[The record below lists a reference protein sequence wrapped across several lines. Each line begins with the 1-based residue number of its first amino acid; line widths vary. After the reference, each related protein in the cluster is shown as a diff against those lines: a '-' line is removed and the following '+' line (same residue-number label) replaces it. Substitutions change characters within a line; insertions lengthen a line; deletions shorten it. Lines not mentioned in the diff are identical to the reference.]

1 MLDEA
6 GIYNFRRLS
15 PGLTTSGQPSPDQ
28 LRLFGEAGVET
39 VINLGMPDSPHAV
52 PEEAVILDAL
62 DIAYIPIPVDFAAP
76 GEDDFAAFCD
86 AMDALGGGTAHVH
99 CIANYRVSAF
109 LHRYRKVRPDWT
121 GDDPAKDLPGGW
133 EPDAVWQDFMN
144 RG

>member
-15 PGLTTSGQPSPDQ
+15 PELTTSGQPSPDQ
-28 LRLFGEAGVET
+28 LRLLGEAGVET
-39 VINLGMPDSPHAV
+39 VINLAMPDSPHAV
-52 PEEAVILDAL
+52 PEEAEILGGL
-62 DIAYIPIPVDFAAP
+62 GIAYIAIPVDFAAP
-76 GEDDFAAFCD
+76 GEDDFLAFRE

-109 LHRYRKVRPDWT
+109 LHRYRKVRPDWA
-121 GDDPAKDLPGGW
+121 GEDPADPLPGDW
-133 EPDAVWQDFMN
+133 EPDAVWREFMN